1 MPSLKQRKV
10 AIVGS
15 RSVGTSE
22 RKKQNEAH
30 DMASSLSIP
39 ASPPLQHN
47 TWLPDAR
54 QIIARCAVRWRSLR
68 GELLPDDRKHFQQD
82 YTVERPGFFDGNRRH
97 RWTGRHRGRAIRSSQ
112 PSAYRLYV
120 TQDEYSILNSKHFI
134 GIHGYMLVYSV
145 SSLPSFE
152 MVQVVREKILNHLV
166 GAHLPPQRPSM
177 TERPPLTHMPWNH
190 AQGTESVPIVIV
202 GNKSDLRPEQR
213 QVSPEEGKKLSEK
226 FQCGWTEAS
235 ARYNQNV
242 GRAFELLIGEIEKS
256 QSPGEPPAKSNCL
269 LM

>member
-15 RSVGTSE
+15 RSVGTFRE
-22 RKKQNEAH
+22 KWQDEAH
-30 DMASSLSIP
+30 DIASFLSIP

-47 TWLPDAR
+47 GWLDAR

-82 YTVERPGFFDGNRRH
+82 YTVEGPGFLDGNRRH
-97 RWTGRHRGRAIRSSQ
+97 RRTGRYCGRTIRSSQ
-112 PSAYRLYV
+112 PSAYRPYV

-152 MVQVVREKILNHLV
+152 MVQIVREKILNHLV
-166 GAHLPPQRPSM
+166 GAHLPPE
-177 TERPPLTHMPWNH
+177 TTHAKLITADTH
-190 AQGTESVPIVIV
+190 ALKP
-202 GNKSDLRPEQR
+202 
-213 QVSPEEGKKLSEK
+213 
-226 FQCGWTEAS
+226 
-235 ARYNQNV
+235 
-242 GRAFELLIGEIEKS
+242 LIGYRIRS
-256 QSPGEPPAKSNCL
+256 HRHRR
-269 LM
+269 

>member
-1 MPSLKQRKV
+1 MVLALALACFFSHVIAPQRPTSAPAFHPSIKVSPDNITTFIIASSIHPRAPIEFQCLPWSKERLPSWAVDRLVSQRGK
-10 AIVGS
+10 
-15 RSVGTSE
+15 R
-22 RKKQNEAH
+22 QNEAH
-30 DMASSLSIP
+30 DMAPSLSIA

-82 YTVERPGFFDGNRRH
+82 YTVEGPGFLDGNRRH

-152 MVQVVREKILNHLV
+152 MVQIVREKILNHLV
-166 GAHLPPQRPSM
+166 GAHLPLRDRPWQNDHRWH
-177 TERPPLTHMPWNH
+177 TCLEIAHR
-190 AQGTESVPIVIV
+190 VP
-202 GNKSDLRPEQR
+202 NPFPS
-213 QVSPEEGKKLSEK
+213 SS
-226 FQCGWTEAS
+226 
-235 ARYNQNV
+235 
-242 GRAFELLIGEIEKS
+242 
-256 QSPGEPPAKSNCL
+256 
-269 LM
+269 